1 METLKHVWF
10 LISAFIVS
18 TICLLSC
25 STEMQNTNSDF
36 AVNQNATDFNSIS
49 NQNVAN
55 QNSNSNIHPFDE
67 KEFERN
73 KNLWDGKNIKSYRM
87 ILELKESSDAAKQV
101 LIEVQNRQIKSIKRT
116 SETDDGRID
125 LYEKFGTIEKIFK
138 IIERARMTPQQKL
151 DVEYDETLGNPLQVL
166 IIERFDVA
174 ENEKSIA
181 VKNLEII
188 R

>member
-55 QNSNSNIHPFDE
+55 HNSNSNIHPFDE

-73 KNLWDGKNIKSYRM
+73 KNL
-87 ILELKESSDAAKQV
+87 
-101 LIEVQNRQIKSIKRT
+101 
-116 SETDDGRID
+116 
-125 LYEKFGTIEKIFK
+125 
-138 IIERARMTPQQKL
+138 
-151 DVEYDETLGNPLQVL
+151 
-166 IIERFDVA
+166 
-174 ENEKSIA
+174 
-181 VKNLEII
+181 
-188 R
+188 